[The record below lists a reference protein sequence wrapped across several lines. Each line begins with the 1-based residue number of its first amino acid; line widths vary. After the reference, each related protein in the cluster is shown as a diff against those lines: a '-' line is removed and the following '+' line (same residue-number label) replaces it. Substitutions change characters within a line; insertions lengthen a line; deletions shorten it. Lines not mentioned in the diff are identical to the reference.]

1 MKLLKEVLVR
11 GFQGISIGISLIYTI
26 AFIFILV
33 SGKNQVIDSSF
44 FIKQYVAG
52 AVIGFFF
59 GVLNL
64 LFQVD
69 RLGIIGATIIHFIG
83 ICIVFFKM
91 GYYAGWIGYDAMS
104 IIEALVVLIVSYFF
118 IWLFCYIGWKKEVDK
133 INRNLKNNDYNDK
146 KIQKNKK

>member
-1 MKLLKEVLVR
+1 MKLLKEILVR

-33 SGKNQVIDSSF
+33 SGQNDVIDSSF
-44 FIKQYVAG
+44 FIKQYVSG

-83 ICIVFFKM
+83 ICMVFFPM
-91 GYYAGWIGYDAMS
+91 GYYAGWIGYDAMT

-118 IWLFCYIGWKKEVDK
+118 IWLSCYMGWKKEIDK
-133 INRNLKNNDYNDK
+133 INRNLKISTDK
-146 KIQKNKK
+146 K